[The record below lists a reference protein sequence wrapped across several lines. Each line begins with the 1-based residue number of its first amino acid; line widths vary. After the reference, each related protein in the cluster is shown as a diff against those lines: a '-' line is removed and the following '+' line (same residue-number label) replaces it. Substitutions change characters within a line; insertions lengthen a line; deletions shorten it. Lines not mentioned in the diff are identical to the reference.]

1 MVRSQSI
8 PSRRCCACAL
18 RRLAGLAGLALAA
31 LSAQA
36 EAPARSPRPDPLDAQ
51 ASVPAMRWQSSLQ
64 PAGAAAADKPLPW
77 REANDTAARI
87 GGWRAYAREAQQPD
101 PVVKPAAASAPALM
115 PASAAP
121 QPPASA
127 APQAPAPAAPQAP
140 AMPPGHAGHLR
151 P

>member
-8 PSRRCCACAL
+8 PSRRRRVCAL
-18 RRLAGLAGLALAA
+18 QRLAGLAVLALAG

-51 ASVPAMRWQSSLQ
+51 ASVPALRWQSSLQ

-101 PVVKPAAASAPALM
+101 PVVKPAAASAPAQL

-127 APQAPAPAAPQAP
+127 APQPPASAAPQPP

>member
-8 PSRRCCACAL
+8 PSRRRRACAL
-18 RRLAGLAGLALAA
+18 HRLAGLAGLLLAA

-36 EAPARSPRPDPLDAQ
+36 QAPARSPRPDPLDPQ
-51 ASVPAMRWQSSLQ
+51 ASVPALRWQSSLQ

-77 REANDTAARI
+77 REANDAAARI
-87 GGWRAYAREAQQPD
+87 GGWRAYAREAQQPE

-115 PASAAP
+115 S
-121 QPPASA
+121 
-127 APQAPAPAAPQAP
+127 APAPAAPQAP
-140 AMPPGHAGHLR
+140 AMPPGHAGHPR